1 MHIALNGYFW
11 DQPHTGSGQYTR
23 HLWAAL
29 SQLVSQLPDKDAH
42 KLTLALPRDDSEI
55 DSKNPKSKIQNP
67 KSKIGKLL
75 WEQQAATQ
83 QAKRQGAHLL
93 HVPYLAAPLVR
104 RLPIVVTAHD
114 MIPWIVP

>member
-29 SQLVSQLPDKDAH
+29 SQLVSQLPNKDAH
-42 KLTLALPRDDSEI
+42 KLTLALPTSI
-55 DSKNPKSKIQNP
+55 SQTTGHSPKSKIQSLPSNEVKGP

-93 HVPYLAAPLVR
+93 HVP
-104 RLPIVVTAHD
+104 
-114 MIPWIVP
+114 